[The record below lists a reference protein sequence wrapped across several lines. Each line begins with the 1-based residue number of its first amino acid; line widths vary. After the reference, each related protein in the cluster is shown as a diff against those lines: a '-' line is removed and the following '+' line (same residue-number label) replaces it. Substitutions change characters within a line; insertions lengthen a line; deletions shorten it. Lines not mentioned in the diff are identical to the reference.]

1 MITITEKENQLLEAI
16 KKFNDQYDNGV
27 PMKTLQEELNIYEH
41 NLHDILSDLTK
52 KKLINYSYST
62 KIIKLKNITEEINIV
77 ETKEDILNLELN
89 KRELNV
95 LQVIRDAVNDENRVS
110 RYILEGKLLYGKD
123 KISNFQMYHILLS
136 LELKGIIKKIKSR
149 DGEYYKLIQ

>member
-1 MITITEKENQLLEAI
+1 
-16 KKFNDQYDNGV
+16 
-27 PMKTLQEELNIYEH
+27 MKTLQEELNIYEH

>member
-1 MITITEKENQLLEAI
+1 MITITEKENQILESV
-16 KKFNDQYDNGV
+16 KKFNDQYDNGI
-27 PMKTLQEELNIYEH
+27 PMKTIQEDLDIYEH
-41 NLHDILSDLTK
+41 NLHDLLSDLTE

-62 KIIKLKNITEEINIV
+62 KIIKLININEEINVV

-95 LQVIRDAVNDENRVS
+95 LQIIRESVNEENIIS

-136 LELKGIIKKIKSR
+136 LELKKVIRKIKKQ
-149 DGEYYKLIQ
+149 DGEYYRLLQ

>member
-1 MITITEKENQLLEAI
+1 MITITEKENQILETI
-16 KKFNDQYDNGV
+16 KKFNKQYDNGV
-27 PMKTLQEELNIYEH
+27 PMKTLQEDLDIYEH
-41 NLHDILSDLTK
+41 NLHDLLSDLTK

-95 LQVIRDAVNDENRVS
+95 LQLIKDTVNEDKKIS
-110 RYILEGKLLYGKD
+110 RYILEGKLLYRQD

-136 LELKGIIKKIKSR
+136 LELKGIIKKIKGK
-149 DGEYYKLIQ
+149 DGEYYQLLQ